1 MKPVF
6 LLMGPTAAGKTDL
19 ALELVSALPL
29 EIVSVDSAMI
39 YKGLNIGSGKPPPEV
54 LDRVPHHLVD
64 VLDPGERYSAGQ
76 FVRDAARLIGEIRQR
91 GKVPLLVGGTMLY
104 FKALI
109 NGIADL
115 PEADPLVRATI
126 NESASKYGWPA
137 MHEELKKVDPSAAAK
152 ILPND
157 AQRIQ
162 RALEVFQITGRRL
175 SELQVDNVRQS
186 PNEDFVPLVW
196 SPTDR
201 KLLHERIAARFVRM
215 MEDGFVE
222 EVQRLFARKDL
233 SRDLPALRA
242 VGYRQLLA
250 FLHGEISRD
259 EAVVQGIAATRQL
272 ARRQLIWLRAGKN
285 YQWFDS
291 LELSAAAR
299 IKECVVK
306 CLHAA

>member
-1 MKPVF
+1 VKPVF

-19 ALELVSALPL
+19 ALDLVADLPL

-39 YKGLNIGSGKPPPEV
+39 YKGLNIGSGKPSREI
-54 LDRVPHHLVD
+54 LDRVKHHLVD

-76 FVRDAARLIGEIRQR
+76 FVRDAERLIGEIRQR

-115 PEADPLVRATI
+115 PEADSLVRASI
-126 NESASKYGWPA
+126 NEAAAKNGWPA
-137 MHEELKKVDPSAAAK
+137 MHEELRKIDPAAAAK

-162 RALEVFQITGRRL
+162 RALEVFQLTGRRL
-175 SELQVDNVRQS
+175 SELQVDNVSQS
-186 PNEDFVPLVW
+186 PNEAFVPLVW

-215 MEDGFVE
+215 MEEGFLE

-233 SRDLPALRA
+233 SRDLPAMRA

-259 EAVVQGIAATRQL
+259 EAVEQGIAATRQL

-285 YQWFDS
+285 YQWFDC
-291 LELSAAAR
+291 LELSAAGR

-306 CLHAA
+306 CLHAE